1 MKGASSVNLCVLN
14 LWSFS
19 NMQLSDESR
28 DVEAVIVTFQENQSN
43 PIGDSSHLTTHTQ
56 LAK

>member
-1 MKGASSVNLCVLN
+1 
-14 LWSFS
+14 
-19 NMQLSDESR
+19 MQLSDESP
-28 DVEAVIVTFQENQSN
+28 DVTFQENQSN

>member
-19 NMQLSDESR
+19 NMLSDESR

>member
-1 MKGASSVNLCVLN
+1 MNLCVLN

-19 NMQLSDESR
+19 NMLSDESR